1 MQELYRMQ
9 LQDYRRRRA
18 QPQMELHGETTAAA
32 RRSQSIIPF
41 VNLVDDDDDDE
52 AAAGDG
58 AGKELDLELR
68 L

>member
-41 VNLVDDDDDDE
+41 VNLVDDDDDE